1 MKSNNNK
8 YSQIIFKKMILRILI
23 YTISFTFLLALLL
36 IIGTNIADQ
45 YIWQPLDPLYLFLTN
60 IRSHLLFVWSLG
72 IICIIVSFIAYK
84 LTYIILK
91 K

>member
-45 YIWQPLDPLYLFLTN
+45 YIWQP
-60 IRSHLLFVWSLG
+60 
-72 IICIIVSFIAYK
+72 
-84 LTYIILK
+84 
-91 K
+91 